1 MQYVEV
7 AFDRYFKVEC
17 TVFSSSYCI
26 IWGVVV
32 IMHGYFVEQLNKIDD
47 DMKKL
52 LMDKLNILRAM
63 QGGVGGHRS
72 TDSTPKHI
80 PAKKL
85 DTPKEI
91 VEAAIEQGE
100 PP

>member
-1 MQYVEV
+1 MCRILCILKFWV
-7 AFDRYFKVEC
+7 A
-17 TVFSSSYCI
+17 I
-26 IWGVVV
+26 IQAC
-32 IMHGYFVEQLNKIDD
+32 FFAEQLNKIDD

-72 TDSTPKHI
+72 TDSTPKHVQ
-80 PAKKL
+80 AKKL

-91 VEAAIEQGE
+91 VEAAIEQGKLLQVTSLH
-100 PP
+100 

>member
-1 MQYVEV
+1 MQAYIF
-7 AFDRYFKVEC
+7 A
-17 TVFSSSYCI
+17 
-26 IWGVVV
+26 
-32 IMHGYFVEQLNKIDD
+32 EQLNKIDD

-72 TDSTPKHI
+72 TDSTPKHVQ
-80 PAKKL
+80 AKKL

-91 VEAAIEQGE
+91 VEAAIEQGK
-100 PP
+100 PLQLKSLH